1 MSMNFPDPSPA
12 YDSASGLPGEQS
24 GLFCDLYELT
34 MAQTFFCRNM
44 FGPATFSL
52 FVRNYPPNRGY
63 LVSAGLE
70 QVLEFLEKLRFGPDA
85 LDYLGST
92 GLFRQDFL
100 DYLAGLRF
108 TGSVRAIPEG
118 RLYFAAEPVL
128 EISGPI
134 IEAQLVETFVIN
146 QVNLQTLLATKAAR
160 CVWAA
165 QGRPVTDFG
174 ARRTQ
179 GADAALKMARCGY
192 IAGFQST
199 SNVMAASLYGIPPA
213 GTMAHSFI
221 SSFTSELEAF
231 RAYAQTF
238 PDRAV
243 LLIDT
248 YDTLEGARKAAV
260 VARELAAEGHKLVA
274 VRLDS
279 GDFDDLSRKVR
290 EILDDSGLP
299 YVKILASG
307 GLDEYQLES
316 LVHGGAPIDIFGL
329 GTRVGVSD
337 DAPWSDMAY
346 KLVCYD
352 GRPVMKLST
361 DKVYRPG
368 AKQVFR
374 FNDREGMFSRDVI
387 GLETEQP
394 AAGDPLLEPVMDQ
407 GKRAGPERSLNQAKD
422 WFEQDF
428 AQLDSHFKVLGG
440 APRFPVDVSPALEQF
455 TRQVQSTIGSE
466 DLGSE
471 DF

>member
-1 MSMNFPDPSPA
+1 MSMNFPDTGT
-12 YDSASGLPGEQS
+12 ASGLPAGQT

-34 MAQTFFCRNM
+34 MAQTFFRNKM
-44 FGPATFSL
+44 FAPATFSL

-70 QVLEFLEKLRFGPDA
+70 HVLEFLEHLQFGSES
-85 LDYLGST
+85 LDYLAST
-92 GLFRQDFL
+92 GMFSQDFL

-108 TGSVRAIPEG
+108 TGNVRAIPEG
-118 RLYFAAEPVL
+118 RLYFAGEPVL

-179 GADAALKMARCGY
+179 GTDAALKMARCGY

-199 SNVMAASLYGIPPA
+199 SNVLAASLYGVTPA

-221 SSFTSELEAF
+221 SSFTSEIEAF

-248 YDTLEGARKAAV
+248 YDTLAGASKAAV
-260 VARELAAEGHKLVA
+260 VAQEMESQGHRLVA

-279 GDFDDLSRKVR
+279 GDFDELSRGVR
-290 EILDDSGLP
+290 NILDDAGLP

-316 LVHGGAPIDIFGL
+316 LVHAGAPIDIFGL
-329 GTRVGVSD
+329 GTKVGVSA

-352 GRPVMKLST
+352 GRPVMKLSP

-374 FNDREGMFSRDVI
+374 FNDSAGMFNRDVI
-387 GLETEQP
+387 GLETERP
-394 AAGDPLLEPVMDQ
+394 PAGDPLLEPVMDQ
-407 GKRAGPERSLNQAKD
+407 GARTGPAPSLDQARD
-422 WFEQDF
+422 WFEHDF
-428 AQLDSHFKVLGG
+428 ARLDPHFKVLGG
-440 APRFPVDVSPALEQF
+440 APRFQVDVTPALERF
-455 TRQVQSTIGSE
+455 TREVQSTIGAS
-466 DLGSE
+466 GP
-471 DF
+471 